1 MGFSRSKKLSYETLL
16 IDKKDGIGT
25 ITLNRPEVL
34 NAMSSTLFR
43 EMDRAVTDME
53 SDDDI
58 KAIIFTGA
66 GDRAFTAGAD
76 IHEMTRNAESDNP
89 PPTDPGRPEYAWHIG
104 ECVKPTIGAMNG
116 LAYGGGAV
124 LASSLDIRVGCEKSK
139 FRFLAAAY
147 GRVNST
153 WSLPMQVGWP
163 KAKELLLTARVVEAD
178 EALQIGLLN
187 HVVHSSELMSKAREL
202 AGMIVENDSRMVQ
215 GIKHL
220 LIQDV
225 GVSWR
230 DTYEKELEAQSSTLE
245 PTPVLEGFKPFIDR
259 KGRKS

>member
-1 MGFSRSKKLSYETLL
+1 MSYKTLL
-16 IDKKDGIGT
+16 LDKKDGIGT

-34 NAMSSTLFR
+34 NAMSSTLFQ
-43 EMDRAVTDME
+43 EMDSAVTDME

-58 KAIIFTGA
+58 KAIIFTGS
-66 GDRAFTAGAD
+66 GNRAFTAGAD
-76 IHEMTRNAESDNP
+76 IHEMTRNAENDTP
-89 PPTDPGRPEYAWHIG
+89 PPADPRRPEYAWHIG
-104 ECVKPTIGAMNG
+104 ECIKPTIGALNG

-163 KAKELLLTARVVEAD
+163 KAKELLLTARTVEAD

-187 HVVHSSELMSKAREL
+187 HLVDSSQLMEKAREL

-215 GIKHL
+215 GIKQL

-225 GVSWR
+225 GASWR
-230 DTYEKELEAQSSTLE
+230 TTYEKELEAQSDSLK

-259 KGRKS
+259 KGRKP

>member
-1 MGFSRSKKLSYETLL
+1 MSYETLL
-16 IDKKDGIGT
+16 LDKKDGIGT

-43 EMDRAVTDME
+43 EMDSAVTDME
-53 SDDDI
+53 TDDDI
-58 KAIIFTGA
+58 KAIIFTGS
-66 GDRAFTAGAD
+66 GNRAFTAGAD
-76 IHEMTRNAESDNP
+76 IHEMTRNAENDTP
-89 PPTDPGRPEYAWHIG
+89 PPADPRRPEYAWHIG
-104 ECVKPTIGAMNG
+104 ECIKPTIGALNG

-163 KAKELLLTARVVEAD
+163 KAKELLLTARTVEAD

-187 HVVHSSELMSKAREL
+187 HLVDSSQLMEKAREL

-215 GIKHL
+215 GIKQL

-225 GVSWR
+225 GASWR
-230 DTYEKELEAQSSTLE
+230 ATYEKELEAQSDSLK

-259 KGRKS
+259 KGRKP

>member
-1 MGFSRSKKLSYETLL
+1 MSYETLL
-16 IDKKDGIGT
+16 LDKKDGIGT

-34 NAMSSTLFR
+34 NAMSSTLFQ
-43 EMDRAVTDME
+43 EMDSAVTDME

-58 KAIIFTGA
+58 KAIIFTGS
-66 GDRAFTAGAD
+66 GNRAFTAGAD
-76 IHEMTRNAESDNP
+76 IHEMTRNAESDTP
-89 PPTDPGRPEYAWHIG
+89 APADPRRPEYAWHIG
-104 ECVKPTIGAMNG
+104 ECIKPTIGALNG

-163 KAKELLLTARVVEAD
+163 KAKELLLTARTVEAD

-187 HVVHSSELMSKAREL
+187 HLVDSSQLMEKAREL

-215 GIKHL
+215 GIKQL

-225 GVSWR
+225 GASWR
-230 DTYEKELEAQSSTLE
+230 ATYEKELEAQSDSLK

-259 KGRKS
+259 KGRKP

>member
-1 MGFSRSKKLSYETLL
+1 MSYETLL
-16 IDKKDGIGT
+16 LDKKDGIGT

-34 NAMSSTLFR
+34 NAMSSTLFQ
-43 EMDRAVTDME
+43 EMDSAVTDME
-53 SDDDI
+53 TDDDI
-58 KAIIFTGA
+58 KAIIFTGS
-66 GDRAFTAGAD
+66 GNRAFTAGAD
-76 IHEMTRNAESDNP
+76 IHEMTRNAENDTP
-89 PPTDPGRPEYAWHIG
+89 PPADPRRPEYAWHIG
-104 ECVKPTIGAMNG
+104 ECIKPTIGALNG

-163 KAKELLLTARVVEAD
+163 KAKELLLTARTVEAD

-187 HVVHSSELMSKAREL
+187 HLVDSSQLMEKAREL

-215 GIKHL
+215 GIKQL

-225 GVSWR
+225 GASWR
-230 DTYEKELEAQSSTLE
+230 ATYEKELEAQSDSLK

-259 KGRKS
+259 KGRKP

>member
-1 MGFSRSKKLSYETLL
+1 MSYKTLL
-16 IDKKDGIGT
+16 LDKKDGIGT

-34 NAMSSTLFR
+34 NAMSSTLFQ
-43 EMDRAVTDME
+43 EMDSAVTDME

-58 KAIIFTGA
+58 KAIIFTGS
-66 GDRAFTAGAD
+66 GNRAFTAGAD
-76 IHEMTRNAESDNP
+76 IHEMTRNAESDTP
-89 PPTDPGRPEYAWHIG
+89 PPGDPRRPEYAWHIG
-104 ECVKPTIGAMNG
+104 ECIKPTIGALNG

-163 KAKELLLTARVVEAD
+163 KAKELLLTARTVEAD

-187 HVVHSSELMSKAREL
+187 HLVDSSQLMEKAREL

-215 GIKHL
+215 GIKQL

-225 GVSWR
+225 GASWR
-230 DTYEKELEAQSSTLE
+230 TTYEKELEAQSDSLK

-259 KGRKS
+259 KGRKP